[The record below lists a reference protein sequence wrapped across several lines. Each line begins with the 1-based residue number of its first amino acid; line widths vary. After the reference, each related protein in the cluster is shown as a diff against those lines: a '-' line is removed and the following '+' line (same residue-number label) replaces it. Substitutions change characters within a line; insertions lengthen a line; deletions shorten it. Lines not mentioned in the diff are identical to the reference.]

1 LGKELESAQPPW
13 DEIQKQAT
21 EYSKLT
27 AELVKCEPGMGTKES
42 WQKLT
47 TAFATNA
54 ATFDSAAQAKDREA
68 AKTAHGLL
76 SDSCMQCHREHRRMK
91 GGKAG

>member
-1 LGKELESAQPPW
+1 
-13 DEIQKQAT
+13 
-21 EYSKLT
+21 
-27 AELVKCEPGMGTKES
+27 MGTKES

-47 TAFATNA
+47 AAFATNA
-54 ATFDSAAQAKDREA
+54 TTFDHAAQAKDREA
-68 AKTAHGLL
+68 AKTAHALL